1 VPATREETWLGLR
14 PLAAEQRAT
23 PQLVRRAYLTLRF
36 GLCTLFAV
44 TGFDKF
50 AQVLTRWPDQVA
62 PELSRVT
69 AFGPYLLTRLA
80 GLAEIAAALLCA
92 VRPRIGGWVLAGWL
106 AGAVMNRLMLGQGY
120 DVAMKDGALALAAV
134 ALARLAAY
142 YER

>member
-1 VPATREETWLGLR
+1 MRHQTWLGLR
-14 PLAAEQRAT
+14 PLAGEQRT
-23 PQLVRRAYLTLRF
+23 SPQLVRRAYLTLRF

-44 TGFDKF
+44 TGFGKL
-50 AQVLTRWPDQVA
+50 ALMLTPEQVA

-69 AFGPYLLTRLA
+69 PFGPYLLTRLS

-120 DVAMKDGALALAAV
+120 DVAMKDVALALAAV